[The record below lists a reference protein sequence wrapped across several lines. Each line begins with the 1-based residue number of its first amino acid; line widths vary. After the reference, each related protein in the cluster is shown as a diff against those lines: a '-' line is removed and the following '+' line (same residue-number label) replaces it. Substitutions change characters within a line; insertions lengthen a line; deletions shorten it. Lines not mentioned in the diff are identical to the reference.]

1 VRIAALYDIHGNLPA
16 LNAVLA
22 DVARKRADRIVI
34 GGDVVPG
41 PMPRETL
48 ERLRSLE
55 LPVDFI
61 IGNGEL
67 AVLAEADG
75 KDSGVP
81 GRYRE
86 GIRWN
91 AAQLQSGDRA
101 LLAEWP
107 VTLRIPID
115 GLGTVLFCHA
125 TPNNPH
131 DLFTRIT
138 PEESALSLIGDL
150 DVDVMVCGHTHM
162 QFDRCIGRVR
172 VVNAGSVGMP
182 FGQAGAYWA
191 LLAPEVELHRTLYD
205 LEEAASEIR
214 LTRYPEAE
222 TFAAQNVLQPP
233 SEEQMLKVFN
243 GPEQAMHRIQTRS
256 DA

>member
-1 VRIAALYDIHGNLPA
+1 MRIAALYDIHGNLPA

-22 DVARKRADRIVI
+22 DVARNRADRIVI

-41 PMPRETL
+41 PMPHETL

-55 LPVDFI
+55 SPVEFI
-61 IGNGEL
+61 RGNGEL
-67 AVLAEADG
+67 AVLAEAEG

-81 GRYRE
+81 ARYRE

-91 AAQLQSGDRA
+91 AAQLQSDDRA
-101 LLAEWP
+101 LLTRWP
-107 VTLRIPID
+107 ATVRIPIA
-115 GLGTVLFCHA
+115 GLGKVLFCHA

-131 DLFTRIT
+131 DVFTRVT
-138 PEESALSLIGDL
+138 PEKSALSLIGNL
-150 DVDVMVCGHTHM
+150 DVDLIVCGHTHM
-162 QFDRCIGRVR
+162 QFDRYIGRIR

-191 LLAPEVELHRTLYD
+191 LLGADVELHRTLYD
-205 LEEAASEIR
+205 LEEAASQIR

-222 TFAAQNVLQPP
+222 SFAGQNVLRPP
-233 SEEQMLKVFN
+233 SEEQMLKAFN
-243 GPEQAMHRIQTRS
+243 EPNQIR
-256 DA
+256 